1 MNVLIGV
8 NAMSE
13 NMAAQKMT
21 MAHIIVMMKV
31 VFVNLTDFSCWCV
44 FASSRDRR
52 KCVVFFSLFVLL
64 IIIFIVTLHPM
75 DRIIGIDYGRK
86 RVGVAVS
93 DPLGIFASAL
103 DTVQSAKIIE
113 YLKTYAEKENVVLF
127 VVGYPI
133 NMNGAPSEAAKDI
146 DIFLK
151 HLAKAFPDIP
161 VSLEDERFTSVL
173 AHRAMIDGGM
183 KKQDRMKKES
193 VDKISAAIILQSYMD
208 RNK

>member
-1 MNVLIGV
+1 
-8 NAMSE
+8 
-13 NMAAQKMT
+13 
-21 MAHIIVMMKV
+21 
-31 VFVNLTDFSCWCV
+31 
-44 FASSRDRR
+44 
-52 KCVVFFSLFVLL
+52 
-64 IIIFIVTLHPM
+64 M

-103 DTVQSAKIIE
+103 ETVQSAKIIE
-113 YLKTYAEKENVVLF
+113 YLKTYIEKEKVVRF
-127 VVGYPI
+127 VLGYPI
-133 NMNGAPSEAAKDI
+133 NMNGKPSEAAKDI

-151 HLAKAFPDIP
+151 HLTKAFPEMP

-193 VDKISAAIILQSYMD
+193 VDKISAAIILQSYLD

>member
-1 MNVLIGV
+1 
-8 NAMSE
+8 
-13 NMAAQKMT
+13 
-21 MAHIIVMMKV
+21 
-31 VFVNLTDFSCWCV
+31 
-44 FASSRDRR
+44 
-52 KCVVFFSLFVLL
+52 
-64 IIIFIVTLHPM
+64 M

-113 YLKTYAEKENVVLF
+113 YLKKYAENEKVVLF

-133 NMNGAPSEAAKDI
+133 NMDGKPSEAAKDI

-151 HLAKAFPDIP
+151 HLAKAFPNTP
-161 VSLEDERFTSVL
+161 VQLEDERFTSVL

-193 VDKISAAIILQSYMD
+193 VDKISAAIILQSYLD
-208 RNK
+208 KKK